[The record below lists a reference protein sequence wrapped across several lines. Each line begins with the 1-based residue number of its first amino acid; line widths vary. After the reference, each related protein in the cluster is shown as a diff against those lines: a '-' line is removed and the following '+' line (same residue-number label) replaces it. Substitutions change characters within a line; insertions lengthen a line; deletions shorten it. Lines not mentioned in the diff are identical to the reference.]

1 MVQRFGQVLG
11 VRPECFAEYARHH
24 ANVWPEIK
32 SAIHDAGI
40 RNYSIFH
47 ARGQLF
53 GYFEY
58 IGPAAEYSARMQ
70 RLARAPR
77 MREWWDLM
85 EAMQVPLEGR
95 APGDWWTTMSEV
107 FHLD

>member
-11 VRPECFAEYARHH
+11 VKPEWFVVYRRHH
-24 ANVWPEIK
+24 ASVWPEIQR
-32 SAIHDAGI
+32 AIHDAGI

-47 ARGQLF
+47 SRGQLF

-58 IGPAAEYSARMQ
+58 VGPPSEYSERMQ

-85 EAMQVPLEGR
+85 EPMQIPLEGR
-95 APGDWWTTMSEV
+95 AIGDWWTTMSEV